1 MYKTMMKQIVF
12 FLITLS
18 VWHIKAQSVTIPFNP
33 EWLQSKNITI
43 DGANIEL
50 LKFKGALYDDAQP
63 GLPVFLTE
71 ISVDKNDGR
80 ISIEEIISEPISWN
94 YWQEKEQEKFND
106 IQLSASV
113 EKEGNNYF
121 AKIILIPLF
130 KKSGQWH
137 KITSARIVFLPFNK
151 AESNLRNTNFK
162 QESVLKTGNIFQLS
176 ILQKGVYQIKT
187 DFIRS
192 QLKLDPATIDP
203 KQIKLYAG
211 QSGMLPFAVNI
222 PNIDDLEEI
231 PIKVFGEDDGK
242 WDPNDYIVFYAE
254 GANTWIEDIEKQS
267 FTFQNNFYSN
277 TQFLYLILSPQNGK
291 RIINQKNQT
300 ESPQFSKE
308 SDQYNVFEEEK
319 INLLEAWESAEGS
332 GNEWYGDLFKNAR
345 EYKYNNVFTF
355 PGIIPTFQ
363 TKVNALM
370 VLRSL
375 ESSSFNLTINDK
387 TLRSNMAQPVN
398 RLDGEFANIEDY
410 VRPAELNGK
419 INLSDERINLTVSY
433 PFPTGPA
440 DGSQG
445 WLDYVEINTRC
456 INRWTN
462 TPLYLSDW
470 NSLKESIS
478 GFSIE
483 NTTQDFQIWDISK
496 AFDISAIEG
505 NVSNATLKFSYI
517 SGGKLKKFVVFKPD
531 NTLPIPVFI
540 SKIANQN
547 IHASTSVDMVI
558 ICPSAFEKAAKR
570 LAEHRIKHS
579 NLKVSVHTVESI
591 YNEFSS
597 GKPDPTAIRNF
608 ARMVYQRGNQL
619 QYILLMGDGS
629 YDHRNINKLGNN
641 FIPTFQRDAYNP
653 LYAFPSDDYYG
664 ILETTDNTDPLTG
677 RLLVSVGRL
686 PISSLQEAEL
696 IVDKLIRYDKQP
708 EAFDHW
714 RNKMVF
720 VADDEDGNLHLA
732 DANEIADKVQR
743 QQPTLNMEKI
753 FLDAFT
759 QVSTSGGNRFPEV
772 TESIN
777 QSIFR
782 GALTVT
788 YLGHGSPKGWAQER
802 VLSIPDILNWQ
813 NRFKMPL
820 FITATCSFTAYD
832 DPAFVSAGEE
842 AFLNP
847 NGGAIGLLTTTRAV
861 FANQNAELTDQTL
874 QSLFKR
880 RNGGIST
887 IGAALKEAKNNL
899 SGSFITINS
908 RKYTLIGDPSQKLA
922 IPLRKINTTSINSQL
937 INAEYK
943 PDTLGAL
950 SRVQITGVIVD
961 EAENIIED
969 FNGFIKPSVFDK
981 AILTKTLAQDNGSYE
996 VDYLTQKNIIFS
1008 GNASVTKGKFSF
1020 SFIIPKDINYQVGN
1034 GKISYYSLSEN
1045 KMEDAGGY
1053 FNRFFIG
1060 GTSSNNIK
1068 DDKGPEID
1076 LFLNSTSFVDGG
1088 LTHPDPVLI
1097 VHLMDENGINVVGNS
1112 IGHDIEAILDDNSKD
1127 IYVLNDFYTGV
1138 LDAPNQGEIRFP
1150 FKKLSEGSHKL
1161 SLKAWDVANNAT
1173 EETLQF
1179 VVSNSASIALKNVL
1193 NYPNPFTDNTCFQ
1206 FNHSLGNIPLDVKVD
1221 IYTITGQKVKS
1232 IEALWTGTETL
1243 QLGDCISWDGNDDF
1257 GDPLARGIYLYRISV
1272 STGINTSQ
1280 PIIGES
1286 KFEKLVIL
1294 K

>member
-1 MYKTMMKQIVF
+1 
-12 FLITLS
+12 
-18 VWHIKAQSVTIPFNP
+18 
-33 EWLQSKNITI
+33 
-43 DGANIEL
+43 
-50 LKFKGALYDDAQP
+50 
-63 GLPVFLTE
+63 
-71 ISVDKNDGR
+71 
-80 ISIEEIISEPISWN
+80 
-94 YWQEKEQEKFND
+94 
-106 IQLSASV
+106 
-113 EKEGNNYF
+113 
-121 AKIILIPLF
+121 
-130 KKSGQWH
+130 
-137 KITSARIVFLPFNK
+137 
-151 AESNLRNTNFK
+151 
-162 QESVLKTGNIFQLS
+162 LS

-1161 SLKAWDVANNAT
+1161 SLKAWDVANNAN

-1257 GDPLARGIYLYRISV
+1257 GYPLARGIYLYRISV

>member
-151 AESNLRNTNFK
+151 EESNLRNTNFK

>member
-1 MYKTMMKQIVF
+1 MMKQIVF

-80 ISIEEIISEPISWN
+80 ISIEEVISEPISWN

-151 AESNLRNTNFK
+151 AESILRNTNFK

-176 ILQKGVYQIKT
+176 IPQKGVYQIKT

-419 INLSDERINLTVSY
+419 INLSDERINLTVGY

-547 IHASTSVDMVI
+547 IHASTSVNMVI

-619 QYILLMGDGS
+619 QYVLLMGDGS

-820 FITATCSFTAYD
+820 LITATCSFTAYD

-1053 FNRFFIG
+1053 FNKFFIG

-1138 LDAPNQGEIRFP
+1138 LDAPNQGEVRFP

-1161 SLKAWDVANNAT
+1161 SLKAWDVANNAN
-1173 EETLQF
+1173 EEILQF

-1232 IEALWTGTETL
+1232 IEALWTGAETL

>member
-1 MYKTMMKQIVF
+1 MMKQIVF

-80 ISIEEIISEPISWN
+80 ISIEEVISEPISWN

-137 KITSARIVFLPFNK
+137 KITSAKIVFLPFNK

-176 ILQKGVYQIKT
+176 IPQKGVYQIKT

-419 INLSDERINLTVSY
+419 INLSDERINLTVGY

-547 IHASTSVDMVI
+547 IHASTSVNMVI

-619 QYILLMGDGS
+619 QYVLLMGDGS

-820 FITATCSFTAYD
+820 LITATCSFTAYD

-1053 FNRFFIG
+1053 FNKFFIG

-1138 LDAPNQGEIRFP
+1138 LDAPNQGEVRFP

-1161 SLKAWDVANNAT
+1161 SLKAWDVANNAN
-1173 EETLQF
+1173 EEILQF

-1232 IEALWTGTETL
+1232 IEALWTGAETL

>member
-1 MYKTMMKQIVF
+1 MKQIVF

-18 VWHIKAQSVTIPFNP
+18 VWQIKAQSVTIPFNP

-43 DGANIEL
+43 DGGIIEL

-71 ISVDKNDGR
+71 IPIDKNDGR

-94 YWQEKEQEKFND
+94 YWKEKDQEKFND
-106 IQLSASV
+106 IPLSASV
-113 EKEGNNYF
+113 EKEGNQYF

-137 KITSARIVFLPFNK
+137 KIISARIVFLPFNK
-151 AESNLRNTNFK
+151 AEANLRITTFK
-162 QESVLKTGNIFQLS
+162 QESVLKSGNIFQLS
-176 ILQKGVYQIKT
+176 IPQKGVYQIKT

-231 PIKVFGEDDGK
+231 PIKVFGEEDGK
-242 WDPNDYIVFYAE
+242 WDANDYIVFYAE
-254 GANTWIEDIEKQS
+254 GANTWIEDIDKQS
-267 FTFQNNFYSN
+267 FTYQNNFYSN
-277 TQFLYLILSPQNGK
+277 AQFLYLIVSPQNGK
-291 RIINQKNQT
+291 RIINQKKQNDPT
-300 ESPQFSKE
+300 AFSKE
-308 SDQYNVFEEEK
+308 SDQYNVLEEEK
-319 INLLEAWESAEGS
+319 TNLLEAWESAEGS
-332 GNEWYGDLFKNAR
+332 GNEWYGDLFKNVR

-355 PGIIPTFQ
+355 PGIIPTFP
-363 TKVNALM
+363 TKVNAAM
-370 VLRSL
+370 VVRSL
-375 ESSSFNLTINDK
+375 ESSSFNLTVNDK
-387 TLRSNMAQPVN
+387 TLRSSMAQPVN

-410 VRPAELNGK
+410 VRLAELNGV
-419 INLSDERINLTVSY
+419 INVSDERINLTINY
-433 PFPTGPA
+433 PFPNGPS

-445 WLDYVEINTRC
+445 WLDFVEINTRC
-456 INRWTN
+456 ANRWNN
-462 TPLYLSDW
+462 TPLFLSDW
-470 NSLKESIS
+470 NSLKENIS

-483 NTTQDFQIWDISK
+483 NTTTDFQIWDISTP
-496 AFDISAIEG
+496 FDLSAVEG
-505 NVSNATLKFSYI
+505 NINNTTLKFSYF

-558 ICPSAFEKAAKR
+558 ICPTAFEKAAKR
-570 LAEHRIKHS
+570 LAEHRMKHN
-579 NLKVSVHTVESI
+579 NLKVSVQTVEAI

-629 YDHRNINKLGNN
+629 YDHKNINKLGNN

-653 LYAFPSDDYYG
+653 LYAFPSDDYFG
-664 ILETTDNTDPLTG
+664 ILETTDNADPLTG

-686 PISSLQEAEL
+686 PISSSQEAEL

-708 EAFDHW
+708 EAFDQW
-714 RNKMVF
+714 RNRMVF

-743 QQPTLNMEKI
+743 QQPSLNMEKI
-753 FLDAFT
+753 FLDAYT

-802 VLSIPDILNWQ
+802 VLTIPDILNWQ

-922 IPLRKINTTSINSQL
+922 IPLRKVNTTSINSQT
-937 INAEYK
+937 INADYK

-950 SRVQITGVIVD
+950 SKVQITGVIVD
-961 EAENIIED
+961 DVENIIED

-981 AILTKTLAQDNGSYE
+981 AILTNTLAQDNGSYE

-1008 GNASVTKGKFSF
+1008 GNATVTKGKFSF
-1020 SFIIPKDINYQVGN
+1020 SFIIPKDINYQIGN

-1045 KMEDAGGY
+1045 KMADAAGY
-1053 FNRFFIG
+1053 FNKFFIG
-1060 GTSSNNIK
+1060 GTSSNTIK
-1068 DDKGPEID
+1068 DDNGPEID

-1138 LDAPNQGEIRFP
+1138 LDAPNQGEVRFP

-1193 NYPNPFTDNTCFQ
+1193 NYPNPFTDRTCFQ

-1232 IEALWTGTETL
+1232 IEALWTGSETL
-1243 QLGDCISWDGNDDF
+1243 QLGDCISWDGNDEF

-1272 STGINTSQ
+1272 STGNNTSQ
-1280 PIIGES
+1280 PIFGES

>member
-1 MYKTMMKQIVF
+1 MMKQIVF

-80 ISIEEIISEPISWN
+80 ISIEEVISEPISWN

-176 ILQKGVYQIKT
+176 ISQKGVYQIKT

-1161 SLKAWDVANNAT
+1161 SLKAWDVANNAN
-1173 EETLQF
+1173 EEILQF

-1232 IEALWTGTETL
+1232 IEALWTGAETL

>member
-1 MYKTMMKQIVF
+1 MDKTMMKQIVF

-80 ISIEEIISEPISWN
+80 ISIEEVISEPISWN

-151 AESNLRNTNFK
+151 AESNLRNINFK

-176 ILQKGVYQIKT
+176 IPQKGVYQIKT

-419 INLSDERINLTVSY
+419 INLSDERINLTVGY

-445 WLDYVEINTRC
+445 WIDYVEINTRC

-547 IHASTSVDMVI
+547 IHASTSVNMVI

-619 QYILLMGDGS
+619 QYVLLMGDGS

-1138 LDAPNQGEIRFP
+1138 LDAPNQGEVRFP

-1161 SLKAWDVANNAT
+1161 SLKAWDVANNAN
-1173 EETLQF
+1173 EEILQF

-1232 IEALWTGTETL
+1232 IEALWTGAETL

>member
-80 ISIEEIISEPISWN
+80 ISIEEVISEPITWN

-176 ILQKGVYQIKT
+176 ISQKGVYQIKT

-1161 SLKAWDVANNAT
+1161 SLKAWDVANNAN

>member
-1 MYKTMMKQIVF
+1 MMKQIVF

-80 ISIEEIISEPISWN
+80 ISIEEVISEPISWN

-151 AESNLRNTNFK
+151 AESILRNTNFK

-176 ILQKGVYQIKT
+176 IPQKGVYQIKT

-254 GANTWIEDIEKQS
+254 GANTWTEDIEKQS

-547 IHASTSVDMVI
+547 IHASTSVNMVI

-619 QYILLMGDGS
+619 QYVLLMGDGS

-732 DANEIADKVQR
+732 DANEIADKVQQ

-820 FITATCSFTAYD
+820 LITATCSFTAYD

-922 IPLRKINTTSINSQL
+922 IPLRKVNTTSINSQL

-1138 LDAPNQGEIRFP
+1138 LDAPNQGEVRFP

>member
-1 MYKTMMKQIVF
+1 MMKQIVF

-176 ILQKGVYQIKT
+176 ISQKGVYQIKT

-1161 SLKAWDVANNAT
+1161 SLKAWDVANNAN

>member
-176 ILQKGVYQIKT
+176 ISQKGVYQIKT

-1257 GDPLARGIYLYRISV
+1257 GDPLASGIYLYRISV

>member
-176 ILQKGVYQIKT
+176 ISQKGVYQIKT

-1161 SLKAWDVANNAT
+1161 SLKAWDVANNAN

>member
-1 MYKTMMKQIVF
+1 MMKQIVF

-80 ISIEEIISEPISWN
+80 ISIEEVISEPISWN

-151 AESNLRNTNFK
+151 AESNLRNINFK

-176 ILQKGVYQIKT
+176 IPQKGVYQIKT

-231 PIKVFGEDDGK
+231 PIKVFGEEDGK

-410 VRPAELNGK
+410 VRPAELNGI

-619 QYILLMGDGS
+619 QYVLLMGDGS

-1053 FNRFFIG
+1053 FNKFFIG

-1138 LDAPNQGEIRFP
+1138 LDAPNQGEVRFP

-1161 SLKAWDVANNAT
+1161 SLKAWDVANNAN
-1173 EETLQF
+1173 EEILQF

-1232 IEALWTGTETL
+1232 IEALWTGAETL

-1272 STGINTSQ
+1272 STGINTNQ

>member
-1 MYKTMMKQIVF
+1 MMKQIVF

-151 AESNLRNTNFK
+151 EESNLRNTNFK

-176 ILQKGVYQIKT
+176 ISQKGVYQIKT

-1161 SLKAWDVANNAT
+1161 SLKAWDVANNAN

>member
-176 ILQKGVYQIKT
+176 IPQKGVYQIKT

-254 GANTWIEDIEKQS
+254 GANTWTEDIEKQS

-619 QYILLMGDGS
+619 QYLLLMGDGS

-1138 LDAPNQGEIRFP
+1138 LDAPNQGEVRFP

-1161 SLKAWDVANNAT
+1161 SLKAWDVANNAN

>member
-1 MYKTMMKQIVF
+1 MMKQIVF

-176 ILQKGVYQIKT
+176 ISQKGVYQIKT

-1161 SLKAWDVANNAT
+1161 SLKAWDVANNAN

-1280 PIIGES
+1280 HIIGES

>member
-1 MYKTMMKQIVF
+1 MMKQIVF

-18 VWHIKAQSVTIPFNP
+18 VWQLKAQSVTIPFNP
-33 EWLQSKNITI
+33 EWIQSKNITI

-71 ISVDKNDGR
+71 ITIDKNDGR
-80 ISIEEIISEPISWN
+80 ISIEDIISEPISWN
-94 YWQEKEQEKFND
+94 YWNEKEQAKFND

-113 EKEGNNYF
+113 EKEDNNYF

-137 KITSARIVFLPFNK
+137 KIISAKIVFQTFNK
-151 AESNLRNTNFK
+151 AETNLRNTNFK
-162 QESVLKTGNIFQLS
+162 QESVLKSGNIFQLS
-176 ILQKGVYQIKT
+176 IQQKGVYQIKT

-222 PNIDDLEEI
+222 PQIDDLEEI
-231 PIKVFGEDDGK
+231 PIKVFGEEDGR
-242 WDPNDYIVFYAE
+242 WDANDYLIFYAE
-254 GANTWIEDIEKQS
+254 GSNAWIENAEKQT

-277 TQFLYLILSPQNGK
+277 TQFLYLIISPQNGK
-291 RIINQKNQT
+291 RIINQKKVNDPT
-300 ESPQFSKE
+300 EFSKE
-308 SDQYNVFEEEK
+308 SDQYNVLEEEK

-332 GNEWYGDLFKNAR
+332 GNEWYGDLFKNVR

-355 PGIIPTFQ
+355 PGIIPTFP
-363 TKVNALM
+363 TKVNASM

-387 TLRSNMAQPVN
+387 SLRSNMAQPVN

-410 VRPAELNGK
+410 VRPAELNGV

-433 PFPTGPA
+433 PFPNGPS

-462 TPLYLSDW
+462 TPLYLSHW
-470 NSLKESIS
+470 NSLKENIS

-483 NTTQDFQIWDISK
+483 NSPSDLQIWDIST
-496 AFDISAIEG
+496 AFDISSIEG
-505 NVSNATLKFSYI
+505 DFNNTTLKFSYV
-517 SGGKLKKFVVFKPD
+517 SGGKLKKFIVFKPD
-531 NTLPIPVFI
+531 NTLPVPLFVT
-540 SKIANQN
+540 KIANQN

-558 ICPSAFEKAAKR
+558 ICPLAFEKAAKR
-570 LAEHRIKHS
+570 LAEHRMKHS
-579 NLKVSVHTVESI
+579 NLKVSVHSVESI
-591 YNEFSS
+591 FHEFSS

-608 ARMVYQRGNQL
+608 ARMIHQRGNQL

-653 LYAFPSDDYYG
+653 LYAFPSDDYFG
-664 ILETTDNTDPLTG
+664 ILETTDNTDPLSG
-677 RLLVSVGRL
+677 RLLLSVGRL
-686 PISSLQEAEL
+686 PISSSQEAEL
-696 IVDKLIRYDKQP
+696 LVDKLIRYDKQP
-708 EAFDHW
+708 EAFDQW
-714 RNKMVF
+714 RNRMVF

-743 QQPTLNMEKI
+743 QQPSINMDKI
-753 FLDAFT
+753 FLDAYT

-802 VLSIPDILNWQ
+802 VLTIPDILNWQ

-922 IPLRKINTTSINSQL
+922 IPFRKVNTTLVNSQI
-937 INAEYK
+937 INADYK

-950 SRVQITGVIVD
+950 SRVQISGVIVD
-961 EAENIIED
+961 DAENIIEN

-981 AILTKTLAQDNGSYE
+981 ATLTKTLAQDNGSYE
-996 VDYLTQKNIIFS
+996 IDYLTQKNIIFS

-1020 SFIIPKDINYQVGN
+1020 SFIIPKDINYQIGN

-1045 KMEDAGGY
+1045 NMEDAGGH

-1060 GTSSNNIK
+1060 GTTSNNIT
-1068 DDKGPEID
+1068 DNKGPEID

-1097 VHLMDENGINVVGNS
+1097 VHLKDENGINVVGNS
-1112 IGHDIEAILDDNSKD
+1112 IGHDIEAILDDNSKNV
-1127 IYVLNDFYTGV
+1127 YVLNDFYTGV
-1138 LDAPNQGEIRFP
+1138 LDAPNQGEVRFP
-1150 FKKLSEGSHKL
+1150 FKKLSEGSHNL
-1161 SLKAWDVANNAT
+1161 TLKAWDVANNAT
-1173 EETLQF
+1173 EESLQF
-1179 VVSNSASIALKNVL
+1179 IVSNSASIALKNVL
-1193 NYPNPFTDNTCFQ
+1193 NYPNPFTDRTCFQ

-1232 IEALWTGTETL
+1232 IEAIWTGSETL
-1243 QLGDCISWDGNDDF
+1243 QHGDCISWDGNDDF

-1272 STGINTSQ
+1272 SSGNSTSQ
-1280 PIIGES
+1280 PIFGES

>member
-1 MYKTMMKQIVF
+1 MMKQIVF

-151 AESNLRNTNFK
+151 EESNLRNTNFK

-176 ILQKGVYQIKT
+176 ISQKGVYQIKT

-1161 SLKAWDVANNAT
+1161 SLKAWDVANNAN
-1173 EETLQF
+1173 EEILQF

-1232 IEALWTGTETL
+1232 IEALWTGAETL

>member
-1 MYKTMMKQIVF
+1 
-12 FLITLS
+12 
-18 VWHIKAQSVTIPFNP
+18 
-33 EWLQSKNITI
+33 
-43 DGANIEL
+43 
-50 LKFKGALYDDAQP
+50 
-63 GLPVFLTE
+63 
-71 ISVDKNDGR
+71 
-80 ISIEEIISEPISWN
+80 
-94 YWQEKEQEKFND
+94 
-106 IQLSASV
+106 
-113 EKEGNNYF
+113 
-121 AKIILIPLF
+121 
-130 KKSGQWH
+130 
-137 KITSARIVFLPFNK
+137 
-151 AESNLRNTNFK
+151 
-162 QESVLKTGNIFQLS
+162 
-176 ILQKGVYQIKT
+176 
-187 DFIRS
+187 
-192 QLKLDPATIDP
+192 
-203 KQIKLYAG
+203 
-211 QSGMLPFAVNI
+211 
-222 PNIDDLEEI
+222 
-231 PIKVFGEDDGK
+231 
-242 WDPNDYIVFYAE
+242 
-254 GANTWIEDIEKQS
+254 
-267 FTFQNNFYSN
+267 
-277 TQFLYLILSPQNGK
+277 
-291 RIINQKNQT
+291 
-300 ESPQFSKE
+300 
-308 SDQYNVFEEEK
+308 
-319 INLLEAWESAEGS
+319 
-332 GNEWYGDLFKNAR
+332 
-345 EYKYNNVFTF
+345 
-355 PGIIPTFQ
+355 
-363 TKVNALM
+363 
-370 VLRSL
+370 
-375 ESSSFNLTINDK
+375 
-387 TLRSNMAQPVN
+387 
-398 RLDGEFANIEDY
+398 
-410 VRPAELNGK
+410 
-419 INLSDERINLTVSY
+419 
-433 PFPTGPA
+433 
-440 DGSQG
+440 
-445 WLDYVEINTRC
+445 
-456 INRWTN
+456 
-462 TPLYLSDW
+462 
-470 NSLKESIS
+470 
-478 GFSIE
+478 
-483 NTTQDFQIWDISK
+483 
-496 AFDISAIEG
+496 
-505 NVSNATLKFSYI
+505 
-517 SGGKLKKFVVFKPD
+517 
-531 NTLPIPVFI
+531 
-540 SKIANQN
+540 
-547 IHASTSVDMVI
+547 
-558 ICPSAFEKAAKR
+558 
-570 LAEHRIKHS
+570 
-579 NLKVSVHTVESI
+579 
-591 YNEFSS
+591 
-597 GKPDPTAIRNF
+597 
-608 ARMVYQRGNQL
+608 
-619 QYILLMGDGS
+619 
-629 YDHRNINKLGNN
+629 
-641 FIPTFQRDAYNP
+641 
-653 LYAFPSDDYYG
+653 
-664 ILETTDNTDPLTG
+664 
-677 RLLVSVGRL
+677 
-686 PISSLQEAEL
+686 
-696 IVDKLIRYDKQP
+696 
-708 EAFDHW
+708 
-714 RNKMVF
+714 
-720 VADDEDGNLHLA
+720 
-732 DANEIADKVQR
+732 
-743 QQPTLNMEKI
+743 
-753 FLDAFT
+753 
-759 QVSTSGGNRFPEV
+759 
-772 TESIN
+772 
-777 QSIFR
+777 
-782 GALTVT
+782 
-788 YLGHGSPKGWAQER
+788 LGHGSPKGWAQER

-1193 NYPNPFTDNTCFQ
+1193 NYPNPFTDRTCFQ

-1243 QLGDCISWDGNDDF
+1243 QVGDCISWDGNDEF

-1272 STGINTSQ
+1272 STGNNTSQ
-1280 PIIGES
+1280 PILGES

>member
-80 ISIEEIISEPISWN
+80 ISIEEVISEPISWN

-176 ILQKGVYQIKT
+176 ISQKGVYQIKT

-1161 SLKAWDVANNAT
+1161 SLKAWDVANNAN

>member
-176 ILQKGVYQIKT
+176 ISQKGVYQIKT

-1138 LDAPNQGEIRFP
+1138 LDAPNQGEVRFP

>member
-176 ILQKGVYQIKT
+176 ISQKGVYQIKT

>member
-1 MYKTMMKQIVF
+1 
-12 FLITLS
+12 
-18 VWHIKAQSVTIPFNP
+18 
-33 EWLQSKNITI
+33 
-43 DGANIEL
+43 
-50 LKFKGALYDDAQP
+50 
-63 GLPVFLTE
+63 
-71 ISVDKNDGR
+71 
-80 ISIEEIISEPISWN
+80 
-94 YWQEKEQEKFND
+94 
-106 IQLSASV
+106 
-113 EKEGNNYF
+113 
-121 AKIILIPLF
+121 
-130 KKSGQWH
+130 
-137 KITSARIVFLPFNK
+137 
-151 AESNLRNTNFK
+151 
-162 QESVLKTGNIFQLS
+162 
-176 ILQKGVYQIKT
+176 
-187 DFIRS
+187 
-192 QLKLDPATIDP
+192 
-203 KQIKLYAG
+203 
-211 QSGMLPFAVNI
+211 
-222 PNIDDLEEI
+222 
-231 PIKVFGEDDGK
+231 
-242 WDPNDYIVFYAE
+242 
-254 GANTWIEDIEKQS
+254 
-267 FTFQNNFYSN
+267 
-277 TQFLYLILSPQNGK
+277 
-291 RIINQKNQT
+291 
-300 ESPQFSKE
+300 
-308 SDQYNVFEEEK
+308 
-319 INLLEAWESAEGS
+319 
-332 GNEWYGDLFKNAR
+332 
-345 EYKYNNVFTF
+345 
-355 PGIIPTFQ
+355 
-363 TKVNALM
+363 
-370 VLRSL
+370 
-375 ESSSFNLTINDK
+375 
-387 TLRSNMAQPVN
+387 
-398 RLDGEFANIEDY
+398 
-410 VRPAELNGK
+410 
-419 INLSDERINLTVSY
+419 
-433 PFPTGPA
+433 
-440 DGSQG
+440 
-445 WLDYVEINTRC
+445 
-456 INRWTN
+456 
-462 TPLYLSDW
+462 
-470 NSLKESIS
+470 
-478 GFSIE
+478 
-483 NTTQDFQIWDISK
+483 
-496 AFDISAIEG
+496 
-505 NVSNATLKFSYI
+505 
-517 SGGKLKKFVVFKPD
+517 
-531 NTLPIPVFI
+531 
-540 SKIANQN
+540 
-547 IHASTSVDMVI
+547 
-558 ICPSAFEKAAKR
+558 
-570 LAEHRIKHS
+570 
-579 NLKVSVHTVESI
+579 VHTVESI

-619 QYILLMGDGS
+619 QYVLLMGDGS

-1161 SLKAWDVANNAT
+1161 SLKAWDVANNAN
-1173 EETLQF
+1173 EEILQF

>member
-1 MYKTMMKQIVF
+1 MMKQIVF

-176 ILQKGVYQIKT
+176 ISQKGVYQIKT

-419 INLSDERINLTVSY
+419 INLSDERINLTVGY

-619 QYILLMGDGS
+619 QYVLLMGDGS

-1161 SLKAWDVANNAT
+1161 SLKAWDVANNAN

>member
-80 ISIEEIISEPISWN
+80 ISIEEVISEPISWN

-176 ILQKGVYQIKT
+176 ISQKGVYQIKT

-1161 SLKAWDVANNAT
+1161 SLKAWDVANNAN
-1173 EETLQF
+1173 EEILQF

-1232 IEALWTGTETL
+1232 IEALWTGAETL

>member
-1 MYKTMMKQIVF
+1 MMKQIVF

-80 ISIEEIISEPISWN
+80 ISIEEVISEPISWN

-151 AESNLRNTNFK
+151 AESNLRNINFK

-176 ILQKGVYQIKT
+176 IPQKGVYQIKT

-231 PIKVFGEDDGK
+231 PIKVFGEEDGK

-419 INLSDERINLTVSY
+419 INLSDERINLTVGY

-1053 FNRFFIG
+1053 FNKFFIG

-1138 LDAPNQGEIRFP
+1138 LDAPNQGEVRFP

-1161 SLKAWDVANNAT
+1161 SLKAWDVANNAN
-1173 EETLQF
+1173 EEILQF

-1232 IEALWTGTETL
+1232 IEALWTGAETL

>member
-1 MYKTMMKQIVF
+1 MKQIVF

-80 ISIEEIISEPISWN
+80 ISIEEVISEPISWN

-151 AESNLRNTNFK
+151 AESNLRNINFK

-176 ILQKGVYQIKT
+176 IPQKGVYQIKT

-419 INLSDERINLTVSY
+419 INLSDERINLTVGY

-445 WLDYVEINTRC
+445 WIDYVEINTRC

-547 IHASTSVDMVI
+547 IHASTSVNMVI

-619 QYILLMGDGS
+619 QYVLLMGDGS

-1138 LDAPNQGEIRFP
+1138 LDAPNQGEVRFP

-1161 SLKAWDVANNAT
+1161 SLKAWDVANNAN
-1173 EETLQF
+1173 EEILQF

-1232 IEALWTGTETL
+1232 IEALWTGAETL